1 MNNTITETLMN
12 PPMAVTA
19 GAGAV
24 VVNTFITALP
34 VLINCVMAI
43 YLVILVTHKSY
54 QFYNE
59 IKDRRAK
66 NASSK

>member
-1 MNNTITETLMN
+1 MSGQITETFMN
-12 PPMAVTA
+12 PPIAVVA
-19 GAGAV
+19 GSGAV
-24 VVNTFITALP
+24 LVNTFVASLP

-43 YLVILVTHKSY
+43 YLVILVAHKSY